1 MELLKVQEGISQA
14 RKIKKTTLK
23 KMSFI
28 YQETEL
34 YFSYILENRTF

>member
-14 RKIKKTTLK
+14 QKIKKITLK

-34 YFSYILENRTF
+34 YFSYILENGTF